1 MALFYQSGR
10 VSRFAVG
17 VPGFSTNRDLV
28 LDVDG
33 AIGVDTSEPRGSI
46 DTPEISIRGDIID
59 SSNETGANAYFLS
72 QDVNGIRWRAGNP
85 LNLAVINIQDD
96 GSQVG
101 FGSFDTLNFIGKND
115 EFVVEI
121 EQDPLNTTLANIVI
135 DARFTKT
142 QFGNNFGLSTN
153 FGPDGTFW
161 SIPGYGTSEAVGV
174 TSVGLGTNRPQD
186 DFQVG
191 IGSTGVTINGAEGR
205 LEAQTIKAKNL
216 EVDGNITVESLV
228 VDPGIA
234 TFRGDIDAQ
243 GISTFR
249 YASIGI
255 ASIQVGYADTLFV
268 DELEAGITRLGV
280 GLASDT
286 YTTVENNLEVLGGIG
301 TFAVDLYVGNKF
313 C

>member
-101 FGSFDTLNFIGKND
+101 FGSFDTLNFIGK
-115 EFVVEI
+115 
-121 EQDPLNTTLANIVI
+121 
-135 DARFTKT
+135 K
-142 QFGNNFGLSTN
+142 
-153 FGPDGTFW
+153 
-161 SIPGYGTSEAVGV
+161 
-174 TSVGLGTNRPQD
+174 
-186 DFQVG
+186 
-191 IGSTGVTINGAEGR
+191 
-205 LEAQTIKAKNL
+205 
-216 EVDGNITVESLV
+216 
-228 VDPGIA
+228 
-234 TFRGDIDAQ
+234 
-243 GISTFR
+243 
-249 YASIGI
+249 
-255 ASIQVGYADTLFV
+255 
-268 DELEAGITRLGV
+268 
-280 GLASDT
+280 
-286 YTTVENNLEVLGGIG
+286 
-301 TFAVDLYVGNKF
+301 FAA
-313 C
+313 